1 MQHQKTKKLKRKS
14 KIEIVDLPND
24 GPLTIIPLSAVLS
37 NYVKNK
43 SKHQVKVLNKEGQL
57 DTRWLKD
64 EFPHWQMVW
73 LEKGVNLKWDRRQ
86 RSFFL
91 SAFK

>member
-1 MQHQKTKKLKRKS
+1 MYNKTNKKLTKKS
-14 KIEIVDLPND
+14 KPTVVDLSND

-37 NYVKNK
+37 NYVKKK

-57 DTRWLKD
+57 DARWLKD

-73 LEKGVNLKWDRRQ
+73 LEKGLNLKWDRRQ